1 MSLKP
6 VVLAV
11 AAGDNPP
18 DLWGLDHT
26 EVRLADPDQLSRA
39 IVGADALLVWDFTAK
54 GVEAALRKADRLK
67 WIHVSSA
74 GVDHVLSPTVRSG
87 PILVTNARGVLD
99 VAIAE
104 YVLGLILVFAKDF
117 LTTFGNQRRQVWKH
131 RPTARLSGAR
141 VLVVG
146 PGSVG
151 QAIGSVLAAV
161 GMRVDAVGRT
171 ARGPEGPFGEVFPQS
186 RLADV
191 VGLYDYLVL
200 AAPLT
205 CDTRAMVDARIL
217 NAMNCG
223 ARIINVSRGQL
234 VVERDLVAALQ
245 QGDIAGAALDVVTSE
260 PLTAGSPLW
269 TTPNT
274 IISPHM
280 AGDFFD
286 WRKSL
291 LEVFLE
297 NYSRFQRGQPL
308 MNLVDKSLGFA
319 QDKAGSGIQ
328 DLEGSGSIESR

>member
-18 DLWGLDHT
+18 DLSGLDCT
-26 EVRLADPDQLSRA
+26 EVRLADPDQISRA

-74 GVDHVLSPTVRSG
+74 GVDHVLGPTVRSA
-87 PILVTNARGVLD
+87 PIVLTNARGVLD
-99 VAIAE
+99 AAIAE

-117 LTTFGNQRRQVWKH
+117 LTTFGNQRRRVWQH
-131 RPTARLSGAR
+131 RPTGRLTGAR

-146 PGSVG
+146 PGSIG
-151 QAIGSVLAAV
+151 TAIGSLLTAV

-171 ARGPEGPFGEVFPQS
+171 ARGPEGPFGEIFPQS
-186 RLADV
+186 LLGDV
-191 VGLYDYLVL
+191 VGSYDYLVL

-205 CDTRAMVDARIL
+205 SDTRGMVDATVL
-217 NAMNCG
+217 NAMDPG

-234 VVERDLVAALQ
+234 VVERDLEVALERR
-245 QGDIAGAALDVVTSE
+245 DIAGAALDVVTSE
-260 PLTAGSPLW
+260 PLTKESPLW
-269 TTPNT
+269 AAPNT
-274 IISPHM
+274 FISPHM

-286 WRKSL
+286 WRNSL
-291 LEVFLE
+291 LEVFLD
-297 NYSRFQRGQPL
+297 NFGRFQQGRPL
-308 MNLVDKSLGFA
+308 MNLVDKSVGFA
-319 QDKAGSGIQ
+319 QVGSGVH
-328 DLEGSGSIESR
+328 DLEGNASIESR